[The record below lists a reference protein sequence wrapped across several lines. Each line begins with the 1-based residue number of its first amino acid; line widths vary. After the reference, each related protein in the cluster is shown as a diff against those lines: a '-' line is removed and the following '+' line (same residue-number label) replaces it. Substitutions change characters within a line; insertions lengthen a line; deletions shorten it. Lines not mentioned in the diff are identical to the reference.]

1 MDTREPV
8 GNLWGRSQAD
18 VAQLV
23 YRCLDCERTNN
34 KILSAVDR
42 QMIYGQALFEELS
55 LTLKFAFIPY
65 MHAIVLSFEA

>member
-42 QMIYGQALFEELS
+42 QMIYRQALFEELS
-55 LTLKFAFIPY
+55 LT
-65 MHAIVLSFEA
+65 